1 MKYMETIL
9 GAEISKVANMK
20 LLFVIEGIFRV
31 IDIIW
36 KKKGG

>member
-1 MKYMETIL
+1 MKYIETIL
-9 GAEISKVANMK
+9 GAEISTMANMK

-36 KKKGG
+36 Q